1 MAAMATVTRT
11 ANTDTAM
18 STKSTDTLPDMR
30 DLMRLQSW
38 LSPAFPIGGYSYS
51 HGLEYAL
58 EAGLIGD
65 TDSVVDWLAADLEF
79 GSGRVDAMLLLA
91 TARATDDESLL
102 EVAELA
108 AALRGTAELA
118 LESTQ
123 QGQAF
128 LSSVER
134 VWPDTELTRLAGLV
148 RRAGLAVALPV
159 AVGMV
164 CRAHGIAV
172 EAALPL
178 YLQAWVANLVH
189 AAVRLIPLGQTQGL
203 TIQAHLE
210 ETVLRTAR
218 EAERADPDDLGSAAL
233 TVDWVSMQHETQMTR
248 LFRS

>member
-1 MAAMATVTRT
+1 MAIA
-11 ANTDTAM
+11 TAM
-18 STKSTDTLPDMR
+18 RMAVTAIIMSTEPVSRGPDR
-30 DLMRLQSW
+30 RQLLRLQSW

-51 HGLEYAL
+51 HGLEYAH

-65 TDSVVDWLAADLEF
+65 PDSVVDWLAADLEQ

-91 TARATDDESLL
+91 AAHADGDAALL

-128 LSSVER
+128 LTSVGR
-134 VWPDTELTRLAGLV
+134 VWPAAELERLAELL
-148 RRAGLAVALPV
+148 RTAGCPVALPV
-159 AVGMV
+159 AVALV

-172 EAALPL
+172 EAVLPL

-203 TIQAHLE
+203 TIMARLE
-210 ETVLRTAR
+210 GTVLRTAD
-218 EAERADPDDLGSAAL
+218 AAAAADPDDLGSAAL
-233 TVDWVSMQHETQMTR
+233 MVDWASMRHETQTTR

>member
-1 MAAMATVTRT
+1 MATGMRM
-11 ANTDTAM
+11 A
-18 STKSTDTLPDMR
+18 STDIVMTTEGKPELPDMQS
-30 DLMRLQSW
+30 LMRLQSW

-65 TDSVVDWLAADLEF
+65 ADGVVDWLAADLEF
-79 GSGRVDAMLLLA
+79 GSGRTDAMLLLA
-91 TARATDDESLL
+91 VARASSDAGLL

-128 LSSVER
+128 LTSVGR
-134 VWPDTELTRLAGLV
+134 VWPNAELARLAALLRNTGI
-148 RRAGLAVALPV
+148 AVALPV
-159 AVGMV
+159 AVGLV
-164 CRAHGIAV
+164 CRSHGIAAV
-172 EAALPL
+172 AALPL

-203 TIQAHLE
+203 TIQAALE
-210 ETVLRTAR
+210 DTVLRTAK
-218 EAERADPDDLGSAAL
+218 EAALADPQDLGSAAL
-233 TVDWVSMQHETQMTR
+233 TVDWASLQHETQMTR